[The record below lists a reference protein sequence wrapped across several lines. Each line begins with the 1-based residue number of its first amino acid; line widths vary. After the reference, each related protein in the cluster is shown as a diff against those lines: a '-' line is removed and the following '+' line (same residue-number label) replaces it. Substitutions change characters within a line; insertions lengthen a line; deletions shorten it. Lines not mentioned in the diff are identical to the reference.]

1 MTPLHLAVQMK
12 QFKTVNHLIITPNL
26 RTVRKL
32 LNLQTSEGKTP
43 LQILKLLPAC
53 KRLLQKLDEIP
64 EQMDFEEWERYD
76 KLRELAKKL
85 GFSEEEKGLL
95 EVKRLL
101 EVHGALE
108 LTELDTTTIDPENT
122 NERRNFSSENN

>member
-1 MTPLHLAVQMK
+1 MTPLHLAIQMK
-12 QFKTVNHLIITPNL
+12 QFKTVNHLIITPNFEI
-26 RTVRKL
+26 VSKL

-43 LQILKLLPAC
+43 LRILKLLPAC
-53 KRLLQKLDEIP
+53 KRLLRKLDEIP
-64 EQMDFEEWERYD
+64 EQMDFEEWERYV
-76 KLRELAKKL
+76 KLRELAEKL

-108 LTELDTTTIDPENT
+108 LGELDKTTIDSENI
-122 NERRNFSSENN
+122 NEERNFSSGNN